1 MCCFKI
7 FLTSVDISLF
17 SHYNTIK
24 LVHWATETNPALG
37 NRRSIAGTMKKLI
50 SAILVLALA
59 SFAIFAD
66 TDFFEVETK
75 VEGVN
80 MMKITAEEYN
90 STTPTPEGFEGVDAF
105 EGPLVINAA
114 GDQQSFTAYL
124 STLSNNRTGYT
135 VSMTATAMK
144 SSITSQADAYINYT
158 VTVQGGGSITTNN
171 TTSSPTSVDVITVL
185 SLTEL
190 AVQSR
195 KISLTVDTTSYNSAV
210 EGSYSGTVTFTY
222 TAT

>member
-1 MCCFKI
+1 
-7 FLTSVDISLF
+7 
-17 SHYNTIK
+17 
-24 LVHWATETNPALG
+24 
-37 NRRSIAGTMKKLI
+37 MKKLI
-50 SAILVLALA
+50 SAILVLALT

-80 MMKITAEEYN
+80 MMKITAGQYN
-90 STTPTPEGFEGVDAF
+90 PTTPTPEGFEGVGAF

-114 GDQQSFTAYL
+114 GNQSFTAYL

-144 SSITSQADAYINYT
+144 ISITSQADAYINYT
-158 VTVQGGGSITTNN
+158 VKVNTSPIKTLTTNGAN
-171 TTSSPTSVDVITVL
+171 SVDPVEVITVT

-190 AVQSR
+190 AVQSH
-195 KISLTVDTTSYNSAV
+195 KISLTVDPTTFNSAV

-222 TAT
+222 TTT

>member
-1 MCCFKI
+1 
-7 FLTSVDISLF
+7 
-17 SHYNTIK
+17 
-24 LVHWATETNPALG
+24 
-37 NRRSIAGTMKKLI
+37 MKKLI

-80 MMKITAEEYN
+80 MMKITAGQYN
-90 STTPTPEGFEGVDAF
+90 PTTPTPEGFEGVDAF

-114 GDQQSFTAYL
+114 GDQSFNAYL

-171 TTSSPTSVDVITVL
+171 TTSSPTSVDVITVA

-190 AVQSR
+190 TAQSR
-195 KISLTVDTTSYNSAV
+195 KISLTVDPTTFNSAV

>member
-1 MCCFKI
+1 
-7 FLTSVDISLF
+7 
-17 SHYNTIK
+17 
-24 LVHWATETNPALG
+24 
-37 NRRSIAGTMKKLI
+37 MKKLI

-80 MMKITAEEYN
+80 MMKITAGQYN
-90 STTPTPEGFEGVDAF
+90 PTTPTPEGFEGVDAF

-114 GDQQSFTAYL
+114 GNQTFTAYL

-144 SSITSQADAYINYT
+144 ISITSQADAYINYT
-158 VTVQGGGSITTNN
+158 VKVNTSPIKTLTTNGAN
-171 TTSSPTSVDVITVL
+171 SVDPVEVITVT

-190 AVQSR
+190 AVQSH
-195 KISLTVDTTSYNSAV
+195 KISLTVDPTTFNSAV

-222 TAT
+222 TTT

>member
-1 MCCFKI
+1 
-7 FLTSVDISLF
+7 
-17 SHYNTIK
+17 
-24 LVHWATETNPALG
+24 
-37 NRRSIAGTMKKLI
+37 MKKLI

-59 SFAIFAD
+59 SFAIFGD

-80 MMKITAEEYN
+80 MMKITAGQYN
-90 STTPTPEGFEGVDAF
+90 PTTPTPEGFEGVDAF

-114 GDQQSFTAYL
+114 GEQSFTAYL

-158 VTVQGGGSITTNN
+158 VTVNSKSITTNN
-171 TTSSPTSVDVITVL
+171 TTSNPTSVDVITVTGLTALAKESHQIFL
-185 SLTEL
+185 S
-190 AVQSR
+190 
-195 KISLTVDTTSYNSAV
+195 VDPTTFNSAV

-222 TAT
+222 TTT

>member
-1 MCCFKI
+1 
-7 FLTSVDISLF
+7 
-17 SHYNTIK
+17 
-24 LVHWATETNPALG
+24 
-37 NRRSIAGTMKKLI
+37 MKKLI

-80 MMKITAEEYN
+80 MMKITAGQYN
-90 STTPTPEGFEGVDAF
+90 PTTPTPEGFEEVGAF
-105 EGPLVINAA
+105 EGPLVINTA
-114 GDQQSFTAYL
+114 GDQSFTAYL

-144 SSITSQADAYINYT
+144 SSITGQADAYINYT
-158 VTVQGGGSITTNN
+158 VTVNSKSITTNN
-171 TTSSPTSVDVITVL
+171 TTSNPTSVDVITVTGLTALAKESHQIFL
-185 SLTEL
+185 S
-190 AVQSR
+190 
-195 KISLTVDTTSYNSAV
+195 VDPITYNSAV

-222 TAT
+222 TTT